1 MLDFTV
7 AKPEIVFDAIIS
19 PLDGLCRRA
28 QLRRD
33 IIPSAGI
40 TMENSLPSSEFVI
53 EEQFQQW
60 LQDACL
66 RFQYLHPHIEISTE
80 GNSVRLIG
88 TGADDPG
95 IKREFQFCLYRQKVF
110 EQTLPLRKMLIEGVT
125 GVARRTS

>member
-60 LQDACL
+60 LSDASL

-80 GNSVRLIG
+80 GNSVRLTG

-95 IKREFQFCLYRQKVF
+95 IKREFQFCLYRQKIF
-110 EQTLPLRKMLIEGVT
+110 EQTLPLRTMLIEGVT